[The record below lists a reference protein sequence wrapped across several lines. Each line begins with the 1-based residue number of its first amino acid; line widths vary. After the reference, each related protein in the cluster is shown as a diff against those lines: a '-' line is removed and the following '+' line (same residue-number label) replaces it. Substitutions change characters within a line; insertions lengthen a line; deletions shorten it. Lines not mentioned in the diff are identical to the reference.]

1 MSSLLWAFCYPRYQ
15 SPSSDDVLASPSES
29 DSGSTDKPSSIAD
42 PWGDSGTNTA
52 SGESAPTL
60 PTESSSKTVSKYSP
74 NHYQRGSIIVWDFI
88 EDQKLDFFSGNVV
101 KYLCRAGHKSYE
113 SELDD
118 LLKAKAFLDKKITL
132 LQQERNR

>member
-29 DSGSTDKPSSIAD
+29 DSGSTDKPSSIVD
-42 PWGDSGTNTA
+42 PWGDSGTSTA

-74 NHYQRGSIIVWDFI
+74 NHYQRGSIQVWDFI

-113 SELDD
+113 SEQDD
-118 LLKAKAFLDKKITL
+118 LLKAKAFLDKKITS